1 MDSLLLLQYTCF
13 LLTFIF
19 AMALAVSFFQQ
30 GDVTAEYRKAH
41 WMLLAGISL
50 FSIHYLLQM
59 ACGLRARSDEVGT
72 VVNILFYTP
81 GSFLVSTSMM
91 RLVCGN
97 RHFRR
102 YVSRG
107 SAGWCTTTLV
117 FAVGWLVFRDL
128 RCSVLRYVM
137 HLAFLL
143 SMVYYIA
150 KPLHEIHANRRRI
163 IDGTGGDITQY
174 ERFMMSG
181 YLLLCATSSLLVFAI
196 LWRKALFVIGPLLL
210 LSLFLYVLSFIALG
224 YNVTSMEEVLVDDA
238 DSMGRL
244 IADEEK
250 KSRLAVP
257 SATPSAVATPDA
269 SSVMSSVRADAIK
282 EKLAS
287 WVEDGGFRDSV
298 ANIGKLAQ
306 QTGIPRAELT
316 LFFYHH
322 LRSSFRVWLSD
333 IRFSEAQRMIKAHP
347 EYSND
352 AISSSCGFSSRSQL
366 YKIFSD
372 RLGMSPREWYERQD
386 NADRK
391 GGNVD

>member
-13 LLTFIF
+13 LLTFVF

-59 ACGLRARSDEVGT
+59 ACGLRARSDEIGT

-102 YVSRG
+102 YVSFG
-107 SAGWCTTTLV
+107 SAGWCTTTLA
-117 FAVGWLVFRDL
+117 FAAGWLVFRDL
-128 RCSVLRYVM
+128 RCGALRYVM

-143 SMVYYIA
+143 SMIYYIA
-150 KPLHEIHANRRRI
+150 KPLHEIHTNRRRI
-163 IDGTGGDITQY
+163 IDGTGGDIVQY

-224 YNVTSMEEVLVDDA
+224 YNITPVGEVLVDDG
-238 DSMGRL
+238 DSAGSQ
-244 IADEEK
+244 IAGDEN
-250 KSRLAVP
+250 KSQLAAP
-257 SATPSAVATPDA
+257 SADAGVSSAMPSA
-269 SSVMSSVRADAIK
+269 RAEAIR
-282 EKLAS
+282 EKLAA
-287 WVEDGGFRDSV
+287 WVEGGGYRDSV

-306 QTGIPRAELT
+306 QTGIQREELT
-316 LFFYHH
+316 AFFYQH
-322 LRSSFRVWLSD
+322 LQSTFRVWLSD
-333 IRFSEAQRMIKAHP
+333 IRFAEAQRMIKAHP

-372 RLGMSPREWYERQD
+372 RLGMSPREWYERQ
-386 NADRK
+386 ASAH
-391 GGNVD
+391 